1 VEQLPGGR
9 HILQLRGEIAPLL
22 KLRELLGIR
31 AIGNEPNV
39 VIVETETVP
48 RLAIAVDE
56 IVGQQQVVVKNL
68 ESSFRRVEGVSAAT
82 ILGDGLVALI
92 LDVDA
97 LPGLSQSQR
106 RLPTATELNSG
117 AA

>member
-1 VEQLPGGR
+1 METLPGGR
-9 HILQLRGEIAPLL
+9 DILQLRGEIAPLL

-31 AIGNEPNV
+31 AIGNEPIV

-82 ILGDGLVALI
+82 IWATASWRSSWTSTPFRPCRSRGASSPMANESLSVAI
-92 LDVDA
+92 
-97 LPGLSQSQR
+97 
-106 RLPTATELNSG
+106 
-117 AA
+117 